1 MGREISTEVTGLQ
14 ADVLDHSR
22 EFVDV
27 VFEAAPGE
35 YRELLNSPR
44 FQRLLA
50 EENAFNHG
58 KLFAYAE
65 YLVFRREFMTRF
77 TEAKAHACI
86 NAFSKLFLKND
97 ISITNLVN
105 YLEQGTDKERT
116 MLEKNMHPGKT
127 G

>member
-1 MGREISTEVTGLQ
+1 MGREISIDVAGLQ
-14 ADVLDHSR
+14 ADVLDHAR
-22 EFVDV
+22 EFVDI
-27 VFEAAPGE
+27 VFQGAPGA

-44 FQRLLA
+44 FRRLLA
-50 EENAFNHG
+50 EQNAFNHG

-77 TEAKAHACI
+77 SEAKAHACI

-97 ISITNLVN
+97 ISMTNLVN
-105 YLEQGTDKERT
+105 YLEQGTDTERA
-116 MLEKNMHPGKT
+116 LLQKNTKPEKT